1 MLGKEV
7 LELTYDILAQNEV
20 SQADRDRV
28 TEALDHIDYDNSK
41 IVIGGNDLRIYDH
54 EEGN

>member
-1 MLGKEV
+1 MLGREV

-20 SQADRDRV
+20 SQEDRDRV
-28 TEALDHIDYDNSK
+28 TANLSHIDYDHNK

-54 EEGN
+54 EEE

>member
-54 EEGN
+54 EEEN